1 MLKCE
6 NTDQAY
12 LVSVQSTKLMVIYLN
27 ATLKT
32 KVTKLF
38 FFIENPEITSKSFAF
53 CTKNDIPLHY
63 VSASDGTNVVKLFNE
78 AIEKAV
84 EYKKNPVDIE
94 DQILEELENFDDFLS
109 ITIFYFHHTLRFL
122 FKK

>member
-1 MLKCE
+1 M
-6 NTDQAY
+6 QP
-12 LVSVQSTKLMVIYLN
+12 
-27 ATLKT
+27 
-32 KVTKLF
+32 F
-38 FFIENPEITSKSFAF
+38 FPTHQTSFTENPEITSKSFAF

-94 DQILEELENFDDFLS
+94 DQILEELENFDDFW
-109 ITIFYFHHTLRFL
+109 IKMFL
-122 FKK
+122 NSWLFNLVPL